1 MEKEK
6 SLEQYD
12 LIVEGSRLAF
22 NSTQLNQ
29 CLWWIDIEI
38 SQHQR
43 SGVDQP
49 ASHIEW
55 N

>member
-1 MEKEK
+1 MVLAE
-6 SLEQYD
+6 SA
-12 LIVEGSRLAF
+12 VARLAF